1 MMIVFRIDGYFETRY
16 FDKNVTDDKKNT
28 TILKQVQILF
38 KILIDFDKYSC
49 LFQNKF

>member
-1 MMIVFRIDGYFETRY
+1 MMMVFRIDGYFETRY

-38 KILIDFDKYSC
+38 IMQDRYSC
-49 LFQNKF
+49 LILNF